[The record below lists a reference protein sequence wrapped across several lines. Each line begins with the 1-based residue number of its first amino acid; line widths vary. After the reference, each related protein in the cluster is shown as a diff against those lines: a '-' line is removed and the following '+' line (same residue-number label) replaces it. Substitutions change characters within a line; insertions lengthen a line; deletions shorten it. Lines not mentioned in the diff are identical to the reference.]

1 MSNLLPDNYESN
13 VTFDKNVLLD
23 SLTEMKK
30 RSYSYVSAIQKDLV
44 GYHKFEFKIKDFKSD
59 AYSIINISST
69 RRFILNVPKQLI
81 PTANKEIYKKSDLFM
96 KELSIKDVVKN
107 YKIFPYNFLIF
118 IDGEIYTNLK
128 IVAAEDMTRVI
139 LTINNKNDSTG
150 IDMALYNELVER
162 DARVTVVFTPNSI
175 YGDFATNK
183 YVVSKYN
190 NQLPIEKF
198 DMCGSE
204 STPSVAY
211 SIISNEKSGA
221 RSTISAETLLTD
233 SITIGGDSLQK
244 TLTSSF
250 VNIGVVT
257 LKYFDRT
264 IDIPA
269 GGDYF
274 ELPIREH
281 VVPVSSILAFYYDN
295 GITKYYHDL
304 DITYH
309 YPNIYKVNGN
319 KVPLKLHIFYYK
331 PLDDTPF
338 INELEL
344 YYRYLGDKVLEKYR
358 NGTMSE
364 TIKNYKPKEFP
375 ISIKLFQDSL
385 FNDPLDYQI
394 DKMNANIKLESK
406 NLGIYLKNMLK
417 DRKRMNLDIKNV
429 DLSAKLRTDV
439 SNELPNMDIKFK
451 EERYV
456 FIFSKYFIYDYEMRF
471 FIDGLF
477 YKCDQTYHDDKYYYF
492 YIQKSL
498 IKQDSLIEIEKYRS
512 IQHYFDMEFDAEVK
526 DIHIDESTYIASD
539 AFFIDEEG
547 YYLEDKH
554 FTFIIE
560 EDGKEVEILSSSHK
574 KLPDDFKIKTSNY
587 LGSKITVIFKRLS
600 AVYEYKVNSEEDAG
614 KTLLFKTEISR
625 YPGHLRIFRN
635 GRFMPPSLYTV
646 RFKVKK
652 DNYNVVNLGIKKQ
665 VGDVYHIEFNPDIY
679 YTAYYS
685 QEISTDGFVDFGGK
699 LNKPFDLK
707 WFDVY
712 LNGFRLNKNNFQV
725 LTPRYAIIKNVNS
738 ISHLTIVEKN
748 WLDDV
753 FKFETTNENPIPP
766 EIILDSCT
774 DDELFNNDEEL
785 RDTIFDSISDII
797 VDDTIDELLPGLI
810 VDTSDEIA
818 KVLDLVFKYL
828 INVDLFINPDLTME
842 KKELP
847 YQLSKVIE
855 AEGNIVRIFPR
866 GVDDVTTS
874 VLLNPDDE
882 IIDADRIPEMGGVI
896 ITK

>member
-1 MSNLLPDNYESN
+1 MSNLLPENYESN
-13 VTFDKNVLLD
+13 VTFDKGVLLD

-30 RSYSYVSAIQKDLV
+30 RSYSYVSAVQRDLV
-44 GYHKFEFKIKDFKSD
+44 GYHKFEFRLCDFKSD
-59 AYSIINISST
+59 AYSRTNISTS
-69 RRFILNVPKQLI
+69 RRYILNVAKQLI
-81 PTANKEIYKKSDLFM
+81 PTANKENYKKSDLFM
-96 KELSIKDVVKN
+96 KELSIKDIAKN

-139 LTINNKNDSTG
+139 LTINSKTDTTG
-150 IDMALYNELVER
+150 IDATLYKELLER

-175 YGDFATNK
+175 YGDLATNK
-183 YVVSKYN
+183 YVVSKYK

-198 DMCGSE
+198 DICGSQ
-204 STPSVAY
+204 STSSVAY
-211 SIISNEKSGA
+211 SIVSNEKSGA
-221 RSTISAETLLTD
+221 RSTISAETTLDD
-233 SITIGGDSLQK
+233 SITIGESLQK

-257 LKYFDRT
+257 LKYFDRI

-281 VVPVSSILAFYYDN
+281 VVPVSSILAFYEED
-295 GITKYYHDL
+295 GVTKYYHDL

-319 KVPLKLHIFYYK
+319 KVPLRLHVFYYK

-338 INELEL
+338 INELDL

-358 NGTMSE
+358 TGTIPE
-364 TIKNYKPKEFP
+364 AIKNYKPKEFP
-375 ISIKLFQDSL
+375 ISIKLFQDSI
-385 FNDPLDYQI
+385 FREPLDYEV
-394 DKMNANIKLESK
+394 DRMNTNIKLESK

-417 DRKRMNLDIKNV
+417 DRKRMSLDVKTM
-429 DLSAKLRTDV
+429 DLAAKLRTDV
-439 SNELPNMDIKFK
+439 SNELPNLDVKFQ

-477 YKCDQTYHDDKYYYF
+477 YKCDQTYHDEEYYYF

-498 IKQDSLIEIEKYRS
+498 IRPDSLIEIEKYRS
-512 IQHYFDMEFDAEVK
+512 VQHDFDITFDTEVK
-526 DIHIDESTYIASD
+526 DIHIDENTCIASD
-539 AFFIDEEG
+539 AFFIDADG
-547 YYLEDKH
+547 YYLDDTH

-560 EDGKEVEILSSSHK
+560 EDGEEIEIPATSHK
-574 KLPDDFKIKTSNY
+574 KLPDDFKVKTSKY
-587 LGSKITVIFKRLS
+587 LGSKITVMFRRLS
-600 AVYEYKVNSEEDAG
+600 AVYEYKVNNPEDAG

-625 YPGHLRIFRN
+625 HDGHLRIFRN

-652 DNYNVVNLGIKKQ
+652 DNYNVVNLGIQKQ
-665 VGDVYHIEFNPDIY
+665 VGDVYHVEFNPDIY

-685 QEISTDGFVDFGGK
+685 QEIATDGFIDFTGK

-712 LNGFRLNKNNFQV
+712 LNGFRLNKNNFEI

-748 WLDDV
+748 WIDDV
-753 FKFETTNENPIPP
+753 FKFETTDEDPIPP
-766 EIILDSCT
+766 EVILDSCT
-774 DDELFNNDEEL
+774 DDEFFNNDEEL
-785 RDTIFDSISDII
+785 RNKIFESISDIVI
-797 VDDTIDELLPGLI
+797 DDTIDELLPGLI
-810 VDTSDEIA
+810 IDASDEIS

-842 KKELP
+842 KEELP
-847 YQLSKVIE
+847 YQLAKVIE
-855 AEGNIVRIFPR
+855 VEGNIVRIFPR
-866 GVDDVTTS
+866 AVDYVTTA
-874 VLLNPDDE
+874 VLLNPDGE
-882 IIDADRIPEMGGVI
+882 VIDADRIPEMGGVLI
-896 ITK
+896 N